1 MPDLIT
7 RLPRWSQ
14 LLILSLTVSALVYLP
29 FITHRDSFL
38 GLNYPDK
45 FNFSTILANFDSLNY
60 IIAAKTGY
68 QPDKIQRLFP
78 DIDQPA
84 HYFPAHFPAY
94 PFLIDLAAQLPFL
107 GYPKAGL
114 LIAQLGAISFSVCFY
129 FLIKEIGRDEK
140 SAFRLAALTTFFPA
154 RWLVVKNVPSPE
166 GLFLTTIILAVL
178 FYKRK
183 KYWLTALCV
192 ILAQTIKSPGI
203 LLAGSFGLIA
213 LNNIRRERKQ
223 LNQALKKYWPLLIT
237 PVGLIAVFFFYYC
250 QTGSFW
256 AYFQSGDNIHLFWPP
271 FQVFD
276 FKETWVST
284 IWLEDVYL
292 IYLIGLLLLINLW
305 KKYRFD
311 ILTVFPT
318 IFYTSL
324 LFVAHRDI
332 HRYLLP
338 AVPFLLLGGKKLL
351 TGKKFWWAVLALSP
365 ALLAYAV
372 NFISYNTMPVVDW
385 APYL

>member
-1 MPDLIT
+1 MKNLT
-7 RLPRWSQ
+7 TYLPGWLQ
-14 LLILSLTVSALVYLP
+14 LVVLSLAVSTLVYLP
-29 FITHRDSFL
+29 FITHQNSFL
-38 GLNYPDK
+38 GLSYPEK

-68 QPDKIQRLFP
+68 QPDKIQQLFP
-78 DIDQPA
+78 NIDQPA
-84 HYFPAHFPAY
+84 GYFPAHFPGY
-94 PFLIDLAAQLPFL
+94 PFLIHLTAQLPFL

-114 LIAQLGAISFSVCFY
+114 LVAQLGAISFSVCFY
-129 FLIKEIGRDEK
+129 FLLTAIGLNEK
-140 SAFRLAALTTFFPA
+140 STFRLAALTTFFPA

-166 GLFLTTIILAVL
+166 GLFLTTVILAIL
-178 FYKRK
+178 FFKRK
-183 KYWLTALCV
+183 NYFLTGVFV

-213 LNNIRRERKQ
+213 LYNIWQGRKQ
-223 LNQALKKYWPLLIT
+223 LGQVLREYWPLLAT
-237 PVGLIAVFFFYYC
+237 PIGLIAVFFFYYW

-276 FKETWVST
+276 FKETWVNT

-292 IYLIGLLLLINLW
+292 IYLAGLLLLISLW

-318 IFYTSL
+318 IFYASL

-338 AVPFLLLGGKKLL
+338 AVPFLLLGGEKLL

-385 APYL
+385 TPYL